1 MGSAEPL
8 LLRAR
13 VVLPVSRPP
22 IEDGAVA
29 VSGGQILAVGA
40 WRQLRR
46 DFSVP
51 VRDLGEV
58 VMLPGLINAHCHL
71 DYTHMAGLFPPQ
83 RSFCDWIKLI
93 TTEKAQWIFSDYANS
108 WIAGARMLVQSGTT
122 TVADMEAV
130 PELLPD
136 VWNATPLRVF
146 SFLEM
151 TGVRSRRE
159 PEVILAEAVTTMD
172 AQPPHRG
179 DTGLSPHAP
188 YSTSPSLLEQTAA
201 LARKRKLRLV
211 THVAESATEFEM
223 FTQARGEMF
232 EWLHRNRRDMS
243 DCDGR
248 SPVQQLA
255 RCRALGPHLLAV
267 HVNYLAPGDATLL
280 ARKRKLRL
288 VTHVAESATEFEM
301 FTQGRGEM
309 FEWLHRNRRD
319 MSDCDGRSPVQH
331 LARCQALGPHLL
343 AVHMNYLAPGDAA
356 LLARKRV
363 SVVHCPSSHDYF
375 RHRDFPRREL
385 ARAGVNVCLG
395 TDSLAS
401 VRKHPKRE
409 IKLSLFREMR
419 MFATKHSEVS
429 AREVLQMTTLNAA
442 HALGLGGK
450 AGQLRPGAF
459 ADLIALPLNEKLPD
473 IYEAIIQ
480 YPGDIAVSMIGGE
493 WAKTPGD
500 N

>member
-58 VMLPGLINAHCHL
+58 VMLPGLVNAHCHL

-188 YSTSPSLLEQTAA
+188 YSTSPSLLAQTSA

-223 FTQARGEMF
+223 FTQA
-232 EWLHRNRRDMS
+232 
-243 DCDGR
+243 
-248 SPVQQLA
+248 
-255 RCRALGPHLLAV
+255 
-267 HVNYLAPGDATLL
+267 
-280 ARKRKLRL
+280 
-288 VTHVAESATEFEM
+288 
-301 FTQGRGEM
+301 RGEM

-409 IKLSLFREMR
+409 IKLSMFREMR
-419 MFATKHSEVS
+419 MFATKHAEVS

-459 ADLIALPLNEKLPD
+459 ADLTALPLNEKLPD